1 MDLSLLT
8 LPSLSPL
15 GSRNTAKFQPIA
27 TAKNVYCRQAIVLPL
42 SVNIWDS
49 VPTKPDVTEQSF
61 WVPQTE
67 IDIKTALAEGCPVAF
82 NMDEVNDPC
91 IATLIGYNTETR
103 LFIVRDGEECFN
115 ISFDFVLDPNLA
127 SDFWTVQ

>member
-15 GSRNTAKFQPIA
+15 GSKSTVKFQPIA
-27 TAKNVYCRQAIVLPL
+27 TPENVYYRQAIVLPL

-49 VPTKPDVTEQSF
+49 VPTKPEITKESR

-67 IDIKTALAEGCPVAF
+67 IDIKTALAEGYPINVTTGKAD
-82 NMDEVNDPC
+82 NVQT
-91 IATLIGYNTETR
+91 ATLIGYDAEAQ
-103 LFIVRDGEECFN
+103 LFIVRDGDECFD
-115 ISFDFVLDPNLA
+115 ISFEVALNPNVIN
-127 SDFWTVQ
+127 SFWTV